1 MAKKPTPEETEETNA
16 RMAMKQI
23 RVEIK
28 RIVDRWDPL
37 SLRGLPGFAMEYNEV
52 VGPISVLVRK
62 RAAVGDIQR
71 HLDRLLSDEWNL
83 PANPLKTKELAEKM
97 HRTGAFLDTVRE
109 A

>member
-1 MAKKPTPEETEETNA
+1 MTKKQTPEDNEETNA
-16 RMAMKQI
+16 RMAMKRI

-37 SLRGLPGFAMEYNEV
+37 SLRGLPGFSMEYNEI

-62 RAAVGDIQR
+62 RASIDDIQR
-71 HLDRLLSDEWNL
+71 HLDRLMANEWNL
-83 PANPLKTKELAEKM
+83 PPNQTKTRQMAEKM
-97 HRTGAFLDTVRE
+97 HRTGAFIDT